1 MYVKVT
7 DGAVIRLL
15 NMDSPAQ
22 RNIYN
27 ELLNNNTG
35 YEVVVDE
42 AGKPKEFTEESVK
55 DSIEKALAANNKRKS
70 EVAAPRHKGTADI
83 E

>member
-22 RNIYN
+22 RGIYN

-42 AGKPKEFTEESVK
+42 SGNPKEFTEDSVK
-55 DSIEKALAANNKRKS
+55 DSLEKALAANNKRKN
-70 EVAAPRHKGTADI
+70 EIAAPRHKGTVDI